1 MAFKLNISESD
12 VGAAFT
18 DAYARVGFIKGDTR
32 NFFTQVMY
40 YASEDARKANA
51 QPVLNKSYVIPFAE
65 LASAD
70 NPIAAGYNWLKT
82 QAEFTSAT
90 DA

>member
-1 MAFKLNISESD
+1 MAFKLDIAESD

-18 DAYARVGFIKGDTR
+18 DAYARVGFMKGDTG
-32 NFFTQVMY
+32 NFYTQVMY

-51 QPVLNKSYVIPFAE
+51 QPVLSKSYSIPFAE

-82 QAEFTSAT
+82 QDEYKTAT

>member
-32 NFFTQVMY
+32 NFFTQVLY
-40 YASEDARKANA
+40 YASEEARKANA
-51 QPVLNKSYVIPFAE
+51 QPVLSKSYQIPFAE
-65 LASAD
+65 FASAD

-82 QAEFTSAT
+82 QDEYKTAT